1 MSVRI
6 VRGQTPQQQ
15 ADALARANLKQ
26 LEAVVVNAVQGKL
39 HAHKMWLD
47 KSDLEAAYNLGWHG
61 VCQHIISQGEEVTN
75 LTGFLIDIT
84 YKRAF
89 DIYRQRHEGQHEDA
103 DLATRSANGDVV
115 DQVDDQLKIQ
125 ELIARMKRR
134 LNENERK
141 AVTLCLLHGFR
152 RREAADMLGIEQAP
166 FQRIMD
172 SATKKLGGIAAEIDA
187 RGCAEGEWSRLLRS
201 YALGLIAETDRDY
214 PRAEKHVAECEA
226 CDRYV
231 KGLKGLAAV
240 MPPVGLPFMPM
251 LGHEKA
257 ILAHLYR
264 MFGGGH
270 GGASGAAA
278 AQTAGGTAGATSG
291 GGTLVGSVSTS
302 AAAKG
307 VAVIAI
313 AVVAVTIR
321 SAHDA
326 ARAPSGAPASGRGA
340 GATRCNS
347 SGSGVQTGARV
358 LAAQSP
364 PSSGAQGDPE
374 TESQSATAARRAEAP
389 PSPVTSRPRYRRP
402 RPRRRARWKKSSK
415 SNRRRAAGRRH
426 RRIKARGPP
435 PARTRAQA
443 LSRRKQRNASSVPN
457 SASVARPRAVVL
469 AGEKFFK
476 SVRGQTAKSLD
487 AFPEPIWR
495 RRCWTA
501 HNPRICLTPLGRRP
515 TTAGASTQPLP
526 RIEQTRPPR
535 SAARPPAPASPRSP
549 HAARVRS
556 FTASRGLR
564 VRGSAQLASVA
575 RRQARFLPAAIVVLV
590 LLTHP
595 VGCDRS
601 TPTAPARR
609 AAVRCVA
616 SGGARRRGDP
626 APGTGCPA
634 AAVPHTAGRLVQRLT
649 DALALSP
656 TLPRRHRQRAG
667 PRRAA
672 ARRRP
677 WRA

>member
-15 ADALARANLKQ
+15 ADALAGANLKR

-89 DIYRQRHEGQHEDA
+89 DIYRQRHEGQHAEA
-103 DLATRSANGDVV
+103 DLARRSTNGDLL

-141 AVTLCLLHGFR
+141 AVTLCLLHGYK

-172 SATKKLGGIAAEIDA
+172 GATKKLGGIAAEIDA

-214 PRAEKHVAECEA
+214 PRAEQHIAECEA

-240 MPPVGLPFMPM
+240 MPPVSLPFMPM

-278 AQTAGGTAGATSG
+278 AQTAAGTASATSG
-291 GGTLVGSVSTS
+291 GGTLVGSVSAS

-307 VAVIAI
+307 VAVLAI
-313 AVVAVTIR
+313 AVVAVTVR
-321 SAHDA
+321 SSHDA
-326 ARAPSGAPASGRGA
+326 AEHHPA
-340 GATRCNS
+340 
-347 SGSGVQTGARV
+347 
-358 LAAQSP
+358 
-364 PSSGAQGDPE
+364 
-374 TESQSATAARRAEAP
+374 
-389 PSPVTSRPRYRRP
+389 
-402 RPRRRARWKKSSK
+402 
-415 SNRRRAAGRRH
+415 
-426 RRIKARGPP
+426 
-435 PARTRAQA
+435 
-443 LSRRKQRNASSVPN
+443 
-457 SASVARPRAVVL
+457 
-469 AGEKFFK
+469 
-476 SVRGQTAKSLD
+476 
-487 AFPEPIWR
+487 
-495 RRCWTA
+495 
-501 HNPRICLTPLGRRP
+501 
-515 TTAGASTQPLP
+515 
-526 RIEQTRPPR
+526 
-535 SAARPPAPASPRSP
+535 
-549 HAARVRS
+549 
-556 FTASRGLR
+556 
-564 VRGSAQLASVA
+564 
-575 RRQARFLPAAIVVLV
+575 
-590 LLTHP
+590 HP
-595 VGCDRS
+595 
-601 TPTAPARR
+601 
-609 AAVRCVA
+609 
-616 SGGARRRGDP
+616 
-626 APGTGCPA
+626 PA
-634 AAVPHTAGRLVQRLT
+634 AAVQAPPAATAPALT
-649 DALALSP
+649 SKPALAYSP
-656 TLPRRHRQRAG
+656 RKALPQAAHKVIRRPGHKRDGG
-667 PRRAA
+667 PARHSTTVPRHITAAVPTPAPSSESAVEKEFEIEPTARGGSATSPDQSARAA
-672 ARRRP
+672 ASQASGANAQSAQTAEREFGPEQR
-677 WRA
+677 